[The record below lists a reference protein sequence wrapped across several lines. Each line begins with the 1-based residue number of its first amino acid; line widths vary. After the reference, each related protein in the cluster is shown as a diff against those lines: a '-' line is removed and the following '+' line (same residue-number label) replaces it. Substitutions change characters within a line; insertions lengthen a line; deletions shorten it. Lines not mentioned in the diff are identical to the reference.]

1 MASDLLSIAK
11 SGVRTARAGLDV
23 TSSNIANASSEGY
36 VRRSVSTSEIR
47 STTTLTNSA
56 GLSLSGSR
64 VTGIVRNADAF
75 RQSEVRRTGSDAAR
89 ATAEVSGLENIESAL
104 EDTGVY
110 DAIVDFESALQNLA
124 SDTTDSSLRAAAV
137 ESGRTLAQTF
147 NTASQ
152 ALDATG
158 EELRT
163 DAQGGVDEVNKLAG
177 ELARINQKLSISGSS
192 DQSALLDQRD
202 SLLEQLS
209 GKVDISTSFNSD
221 QTVTVTLGGNSSS
234 GGGSTGVALVSGSTA
249 GTLSM
254 TTATDG
260 TVSFAV
266 NGSAVTPSG
275 GSIAGDSLALTQ
287 LAQTRTRLDS
297 IASSIVQTV
306 NDAQANGVD
315 LDGNTG
321 QALFSGTT
329 AADMTMI
336 ADSGSDI
343 ATAAAGSGAKSR
355 DASNLT
361 SLRSALESADPAG
374 DMDTLLFD
382 VSSAV
387 SGRTTTRDTL
397 QALATSA
404 EEALDA
410 QAGVNLDDEAVKLV
424 EYQQAYQASAKIMQV
439 ASDIFDSILAI
450 N

>member
-110 DAIVDFESALQNLA
+110 DAIVEFESALQNLA

-234 GGGSTGVALVSGSTA
+234 GGSTGVALVSGSTA

-266 NGSAVTPSG
+266 NGSAVTLSG

-306 NDAQANGVD
+306 NDAQANGAD

-343 ATAAAGSGAKSR
+343 AAAAAGSGAKSR

-361 SLRSALESADPAG
+361 SLRSSLESADPAG

>member
-234 GGGSTGVALVSGSTA
+234 GGSTGVALVSGSTA

-266 NGSAVTPSG
+266 NGSAVTLSG

-343 ATAAAGSGAKSR
+343 AAAAAGSGAKSR

-361 SLRSALESADPAG
+361 SLRSSLESADPAG

>member
-64 VTGIVRNADAF
+64 VTSIVRNADAF

-234 GGGSTGVALVSGSTA
+234 GGSTGVALVSGSTA

-266 NGSAVTPSG
+266 NGSAVTLSG

-343 ATAAAGSGAKSR
+343 AAAAAGSGAKSR

-361 SLRSALESADPAG
+361 SLRSSLESADPAG

>member
-234 GGGSTGVALVSGSTA
+234 GGSTGVALVSGSTA

-266 NGSAVTPSG
+266 NGSAVTLSG

-306 NDAQANGVD
+306 NDAQANGAD

-343 ATAAAGSGAKSR
+343 AAAAAGSGAKSR

-361 SLRSALESADPAG
+361 SLRSSLESADPAG

>member
-64 VTGIVRNADAF
+64 VTSIVRNADAF

-234 GGGSTGVALVSGSTA
+234 GGSTGVALVSGSTA

-266 NGSAVTPSG
+266 NGSAVTLSG

-306 NDAQANGVD
+306 NDAQANGAD

-343 ATAAAGSGAKSR
+343 AAAAAGSGAKSR

-361 SLRSALESADPAG
+361 SLRSSLESADPAG